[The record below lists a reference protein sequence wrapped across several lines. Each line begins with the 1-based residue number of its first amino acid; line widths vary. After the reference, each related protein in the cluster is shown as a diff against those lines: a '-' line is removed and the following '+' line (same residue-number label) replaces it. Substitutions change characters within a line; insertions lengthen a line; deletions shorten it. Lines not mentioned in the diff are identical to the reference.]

1 MSIFSPSPSHSSS
14 RSASGLN
21 RARVSSNTSLK
32 SHSSDM
38 REGTE
43 QDNNGREG
51 AEQDNNGRDGAMS
64 PFLLDVP
71 AELRI

>member
-1 MSIFSPSPSHSSS
+1 MSIFNPSPSHSSS
-14 RSASGLN
+14 RSASGLD

-38 REGTE
+38 KDGVE
-43 QDNNGREG
+43 QDSS
-51 AEQDNNGRDGAMS
+51 GRDETVS

>member
-38 REGTE
+38 K
-43 QDNNGREG
+43 EG

>member
-1 MSIFSPSPSHSSS
+1 M
-14 RSASGLN
+14 
-21 RARVSSNTSLK
+21 K
-32 SHSSDM
+32 
-38 REGTE
+38 EGAE
-43 QDNNGREG
+43 QDNNGRDG